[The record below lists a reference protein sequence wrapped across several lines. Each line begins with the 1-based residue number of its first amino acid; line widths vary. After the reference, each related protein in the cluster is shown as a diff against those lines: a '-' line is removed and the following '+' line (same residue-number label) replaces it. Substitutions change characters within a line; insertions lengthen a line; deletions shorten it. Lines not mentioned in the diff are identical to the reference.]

1 MTTLLLGIAPGGDM
15 DSMTIRTGPS
25 ATSEQDEFAELV
37 GRTAGMQPWRRV
49 FHAANGAMLAY
60 GPGALGLSR
69 FQTVL
74 ALAALTMILL
84 AADVARLRAPDLNM
98 LFFRAF
104 PSLVSPR
111 EAAKIASSTWYVV
124 GALLVWAFFPAPVA
138 MASILVLALA
148 DPSASVLGRLVNS
161 PRVGT
166 GTVFGCFVFF
176 TVASVILLPIVGFPT
191 ALLVAAG
198 VMVVEALP
206 WKVDDNVAVPLATA
220 VLLTVL
226 IT

>member
-1 MTTLLLGIAPGGDM
+1 M
-15 DSMTIRTGPS
+15 DSMSTLGGSSTKH
-25 ATSEQDEFAELV
+25 EQDFAELV
-37 GRTAGMQPWRRV
+37 GRTAGLQPWRRV

-69 FQTVL
+69 VQTVV
-74 ALAALTMILL
+74 LL
-84 AADVARLRAPDLNM
+84 AGMTAVLLAMDALRLRAPGLNM

-111 EAAKIASSTWYVV
+111 EAVGIASSTWYVV

-148 DPSASVLGRLVNS
+148 DASASVLGRLVKS

-166 GTVFGCFVFF
+166 GSVFGCLVFF
-176 TVASVILLPIVGFPT
+176 TVASVILLPVAGFPT
-191 ALLVAAG
+191 ALVVAAG
-198 VMVVEALP
+198 VMIVEALP
-206 WKVDDNVAVPLATA
+206 WKVDDNLAVPLATA
-220 VLLTVL
+220 LLLTVMMP
-226 IT
+226 